1 MFPRH
6 KILRNPP
13 NHSIR
18 NLCNRRIP
26 TGAEHTLYQNYQPS
40 PSEIHFVILRTDK
53 LGLAVVVAEPLKT
66 PLVEAEVEVEEA
78 LKSGDS
84 AANVCGDNDC
94 DDRPARV
101 LGACVGPAPI
111 EPGVVE
117 GVNMTGSVGMSH

>member
-1 MFPRH
+1 M
-6 KILRNPP
+6 
-13 NHSIR
+13 
-18 NLCNRRIP
+18 
-26 TGAEHTLYQNYQPS
+26 
-40 PSEIHFVILRTDK
+40 
-53 LGLAVVVAEPLKT
+53 
-66 PLVEAEVEVEEA
+66 EVEEA